1 MPLHEM
7 KKKVFIPL
15 FVCVFF
21 QLVAQK
27 NKITQVS
34 NAIVFDLIHTNL
46 LITPD
51 FSKQSLQGQAKL
63 YVKPHFYPQSH
74 IEVDAKELQIKEI
87 AVNGKKKEF
96 RVDSNKL
103 IIDFGQTY
111 TNKDTVEIQVI
122 YSTSTQNTKKLP
134 MDQRGF
140 YFVNA
145 TKEIPTLTT
154 QLWTQGETSSNSCW
168 FPTLDS
174 PNQKHTQEITL
185 EVDEQFTTLS
195 NGLLK
200 SAIKLKNGKRRDTW
214 VQSQPHAVYLTMI
227 AVGEFEKV
235 TDSPLRGTEISYY
248 VEPKFA
254 PYAKQIFGRTREMMT
269 FFERLTGITYPWP
282 KYAQLVARDFVTG
295 AMENTSA
302 TIHGDF
308 ILKTPNQ
315 LVDNTDEGIIAHELF
330 HHWFGNL
337 VTCESWSH
345 LPLNESFADYSEYL
359 WYEYKYGKEA
369 AEWIAL
375 NALDQYLQEAKEKQV
390 PLIRFQY
397 ENENDMFDAHSYA
410 KGGRILHLLRNEI
423 GDEAFFMSMQIY
435 LNRHAYQS
443 TEIEDFR
450 RVVEEVTG
458 QDMRLFFNQ
467 WFFGKGHV
475 QLVAKHE
482 KIDNQLVVTLHQEM
496 DSLNPVVFRIP
507 VSIAWE
513 ENGIWKK
520 TKITMQ
526 DSVHIVKIPVIT
538 NPKSVLI
545 DPDHI
550 LVGTVNHEKKK
561 EEIQFDVIHAPSF
574 RTRLKALQA
583 LSFDESPEDYAV
595 KSPLEDSVTRQLVMK
610 ATRDS
615 FWKVRHQAVQLLFD
629 YDGSEFLE
637 VEKALQFVIKNDSNA
652 YVRADAILAVKNFLN
667 AQNDILFRQALKD
680 TSMLVRG
687 AALEAILINKPMD
700 ADSVI
705 APFLLQSDVNTF
717 AAIVNYWISQG
728 DTKHLTWISDQM
740 NQFSSTELYP
750 VMGLYSAYLVSVS
763 ESEQKSVIPQI
774 KHWLLEN
781 PLIAVRYGAM
791 QLAQN
796 LAHLPEANQLIQQAV
811 REEKDAF
818 LQSVYSNLTSE

>member
-1 MPLHEM
+1 M
-7 KKKVFIPL
+7 KNLLLTFT
-15 FVCVFF
+15 FVCVSF

-27 NKITQVS
+27 IIRTS
-34 NAIVFDLIHTNL
+34 DPILFDLIHTNL
-46 LITPD
+46 FITPD
-51 FSKQSLQGQAKL
+51 FTKQSLQGNAKL
-63 YVKPHFYPQSH
+63 FLKPHFYPQSR
-74 IEVDAKELQIKEI
+74 IEIDAKALQIQEV

-96 RVDSNKL
+96 SLNNDKL
-103 IIDFGQTY
+103 LISFGQTY
-111 TNKDTVEIQVI
+111 TNKDTILVQIV
-122 YSTSTQNTKKLP
+122 YATSTLNTKRFP

-145 TKEIPTLTT
+145 TKEVANLPA

-174 PNQKHTQEITL
+174 PNQKHTHEITL
-185 EVDEQFTTLS
+185 EVDDRFTTLS

-214 VQSQPHAVYLTMI
+214 VQSQPHSVYLTMM
-227 AVGEFEKV
+227 AVGEFEKIS
-235 TDSPLRGTEISYY
+235 DLPLRGTEISYY
-248 VEPKFA
+248 IEPKFA
-254 PYAKQIFGRTREMMT
+254 PYAKQIFGRTREMMA
-269 FFERLTGITYPWP
+269 FFERITGVPYPWP

-308 ILKTPNQ
+308 VLKNPHQ
-315 LVDNTDEGIIAHELF
+315 LVDNSDDGIIAHELF

-337 VTCESWSH
+337 ATCESWSH

-359 WYEYKYGKEA
+359 WHEYKYGKEE
-369 AEWIAL
+369 AEWVAF

-390 PLIRFQY
+390 PLIRFEY
-397 ENENDMFDAHSYA
+397 SNENDMFDSHSYA
-410 KGGRILHLLRNEI
+410 KGGRILHLLRHEI

-435 LNRHAYQS
+435 LSRHAYQS

-458 QDMRLFFNQ
+458 QDMRSFFDQ

-482 KIDNQLVVTLHQEM
+482 KIDNQLVVTLRQEI

-513 ENGIWKK
+513 ENGTWKTTK
-520 TKITMQ
+520 TTMQ
-526 DSVHIVKIPVIT
+526 DSVQVVKIPVI
-538 NPKSVLI
+538 NKPKSVVI
-545 DPDHI
+545 DPDHLLI
-550 LVGTVNHEKKK
+550 GTINHEKKK
-561 EEIQFDVIHAPSF
+561 EEIQFDVLNAPSF
-574 RTRLKALQA
+574 RTRLNALQA

-595 KSPLEDSVTRQLVMK
+595 KSPLEDSVTRQLVMQ
-610 ATRDS
+610 ATRDL

-629 YDGSEFLE
+629 YDGSGFLE

-763 ESEQKSVIPQI
+763 ESEQKNVLPQI
-774 KHWLLEN
+774 KRWLLEN

-796 LAHLPEANQLIQQAV
+796 LAHLPEANQMIQQAV
-811 REEKDAF
+811 QEEKDAF
-818 LQSVYSNLTSE
+818 LQSVYSNLKSE